1 MNECTHSG
9 RSDERGSH
17 TTLAGTQSVSQPMP
31 LTTAPRAIHSA
42 VPIDPRSRLLHLAS
56 RAILFRSCFSLFF
69 SFFLENS
76 KEPEEVREEGL
87 FLENNLFRF
96 FDIILR
102 GDDFFFSLR
111 ESFGQVFFEK
121 ENGIVTL
128 FNVSFEHL
136 RGKFE
141 FRFFEFI
148 CIY

>member
-42 VPIDPRSRLLHLAS
+42 VPIDPRSRLPHLAS
-56 RAILFRSCFSLFF
+56 RAILFRSCFSLFLF

-102 GDDFFFSLR
+102 GDDFFFL
-111 ESFGQVFFEK
+111 
-121 ENGIVTL
+121 
-128 FNVSFEHL
+128 
-136 RGKFE
+136 
-141 FRFFEFI
+141 
-148 CIY
+148 

>member
-42 VPIDPRSRLLHLAS
+42 VPIDPRSRLSHLAS
-56 RAILFRSCFSLFF
+56 RAILFRSCFSFFF

-96 FDIILR
+96 LFDIVSR
-102 GDDFFFSLR
+102 GDDFFFL
-111 ESFGQVFFEK
+111 
-121 ENGIVTL
+121 
-128 FNVSFEHL
+128 
-136 RGKFE
+136 
-141 FRFFEFI
+141 
-148 CIY
+148 

>member
-1 MNECTHSG
+1 M
-9 RSDERGSH
+9 
-17 TTLAGTQSVSQPMP
+17 
-31 LTTAPRAIHSA
+31 I
-42 VPIDPRSRLLHLAS
+42 
-56 RAILFRSCFSLFF
+56 
-69 SFFLENS
+69 
-76 KEPEEVREEGL
+76 
-87 FLENNLFRF
+87 
-96 FDIILR
+96 
-102 GDDFFFSLR
+102 FFSLR